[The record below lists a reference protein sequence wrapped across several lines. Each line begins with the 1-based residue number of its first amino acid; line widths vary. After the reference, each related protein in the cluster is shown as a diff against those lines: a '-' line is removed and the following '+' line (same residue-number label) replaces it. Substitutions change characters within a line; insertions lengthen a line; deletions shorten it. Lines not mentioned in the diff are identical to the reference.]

1 MSIDSLAKATGM
13 STNYLATRL
22 RGERL
27 LNLRDFEAISNAFEI
42 DPQEMLARGEVE
54 PARTYRMRMVP
65 LYGVTFSQ
73 KLGMEIFRTE
83 DAVPPVRDLTI
94 RIAGEPI
101 EDSSDDDGV
110 VLPEGLIVSGVS
122 DDVDP
127 HTLDLRQGD
136 YELATTKDKSGI
148 KEQSHPNYEDQTQET
163 EEKTN

>member
-1 MSIDSLAKATGM
+1 
-13 STNYLATRL
+13 
-22 RGERL
+22 
-27 LNLRDFEAISNAFEI
+27 
-42 DPQEMLARGEVE
+42 
-54 PARTYRMRMVP
+54 MVP